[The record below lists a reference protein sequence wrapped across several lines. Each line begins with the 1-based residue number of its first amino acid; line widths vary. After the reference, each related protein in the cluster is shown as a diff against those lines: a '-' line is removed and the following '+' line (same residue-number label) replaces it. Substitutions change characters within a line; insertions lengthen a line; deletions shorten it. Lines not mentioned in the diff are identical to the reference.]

1 MMIGNGRNVML
12 FFAALFV
19 MTWVLGGCASMV
31 ATPAEPRP
39 LLASGPSHAPRIED
53 GFAVSSL
60 WGGETWRIFVRGSD
74 PDGDMLHL
82 WVVTTQLGRKSDT
95 EIIPLRGPAQG
106 EFSGFLTLRTPNW
119 IKSWD
124 NVRVEVRIRD
134 QAGNLSEKTVF
145 EALIGFPTRESLPSQ
160 WSAAAH
166 NHLGTIF
173 FQFEGDGG
181 ESKPFGFLRGF

>member
-1 MMIGNGRNVML
+1 MMTGNGRNLKVV
-12 FFAALFV
+12 FAALFV
-19 MTWVLGGCASMV
+19 SVLALGGCASMV
-31 ATPAEPRP
+31 ATSAEPPP
-39 LLASGPSHAPRIED
+39 LQATGPSHAPRIED

-60 WGGETWRIFVRGSD
+60 WGGQVWRIFVRGSD

-106 EFSGFLTLRTPNW
+106 EFSGFLSLNTPNW
-119 IKSWD
+119 IKNWD

-134 QAGNLSEKTVF
+134 RAGNLSEKAVF
-145 EALIGFPTRESLPSQ
+145 EALIGFPTRESLPPQ

-181 ESKPFGFLRGF
+181 ESKPFGALKGF